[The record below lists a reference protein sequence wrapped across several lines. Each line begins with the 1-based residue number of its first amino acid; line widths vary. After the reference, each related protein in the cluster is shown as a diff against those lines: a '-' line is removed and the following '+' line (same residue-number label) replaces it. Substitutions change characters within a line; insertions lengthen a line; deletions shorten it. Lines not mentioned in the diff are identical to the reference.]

1 MVTPLFEVFKELD
14 KMWRFRLRGRNR
26 RIIITS
32 VDYISKRNAILAIES
47 MQSCIEDA
55 VIVCIN
61 KS

>member
-32 VDYISKRNAILAIES
+32 VDYISNES